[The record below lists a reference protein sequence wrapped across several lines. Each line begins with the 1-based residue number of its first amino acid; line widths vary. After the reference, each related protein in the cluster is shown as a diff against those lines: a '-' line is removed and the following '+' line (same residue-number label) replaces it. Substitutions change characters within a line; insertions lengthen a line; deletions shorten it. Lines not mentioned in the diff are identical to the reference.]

1 MTYLLRKI
9 SHSKWECNK
18 GRAPDNISADAI
30 TGCTR
35 TSNNTLSVWVSDS
48 IDFQDESVEKIIVAL
63 ATTMSEPATIDLV
76 WLDSQ
81 WFEDKGINISRTE
94 GNTLYK
100 SVNHLHRD
108 LSELNHRKLAE
119 VGEHILEQLKSKD
132 YYKRIL
138 KSELIALVFK
148 WQQRDGDF
156 DIDDLGQKW
165 SKSLNK
171 LIN

>member
-1 MTYLLRKI
+1 MAYLLRKI

-18 GRAPDNISADAI
+18 GRTSDDISADAI

-35 TSNNTLSVWVSDS
+35 TSNNTLSVWNSDS
-48 IDFQDESVEKIIVAL
+48 TNFQDELVEKIVVAL

-81 WFEDKGINISRTE
+81 WFDERGIDIAHTA

-100 SVNHLHRD
+100 SVNNFHRD

-119 VGEHILEQLKSKD
+119 VGEHILEQLNSKGL
-132 YYKRIL
+132 YKRIL

-156 DIDDLGQKW
+156 DIDDLGPKW
-165 SKSLNK
+165 AKSLNK
-171 LIN
+171 LIE

>member
-76 WLDSQ
+76 WLIHNGLKIKVLI
-81 WFEDKGINISRTE
+81 FLVLKEILCIN
-94 GNTLYK
+94 
-100 SVNHLHRD
+100 
-108 LSELNHRKLAE
+108 
-119 VGEHILEQLKSKD
+119 QLT
-132 YYKRIL
+132 ICI
-138 KSELIALVFK
+138 EIC
-148 WQQRDGDF
+148 Q
-156 DIDDLGQKW
+156 
-165 SKSLNK
+165 N
-171 LIN
+171 